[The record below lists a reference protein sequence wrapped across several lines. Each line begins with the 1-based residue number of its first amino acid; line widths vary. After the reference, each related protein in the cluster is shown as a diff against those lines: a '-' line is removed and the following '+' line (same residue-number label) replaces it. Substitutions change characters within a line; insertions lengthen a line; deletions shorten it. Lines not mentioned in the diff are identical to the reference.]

1 MTANSAILITG
12 GTGYVGGRLI
22 PLLLDRGYRV
32 RAMVRSPQKLLAR
45 PWAGHPALD
54 VFPGDALDRASF
66 IEAGKGCDTAYY
78 LIHSMNA
85 HKQRFAE
92 ADRKAAE
99 NMVAC
104 AEENGMQRIIYL
116 GGLGDKDHENLSHH
130 LRSRHEVEGILEA
143 GRVPV
148 TNLRAA
154 MILGAGS
161 ASFEMLRYLVDRL
174 PVMITPR
181 WLRTPCQPIAISNVL
196 DYLAGCLSAP
206 QTIGKNLDIGGPDIL
221 NYQDLINIYCRIA
234 GLPKRII
241 ISVPVLTP
249 WLSAKWIH
257 LVTPVPASIAQ
268 PLAEGLSIPVICK
281 ENAIREWVPVNLISC
296 EEAIRTA
303 LKRVQQEQVDTCCFD
318 GGGKLPPEWARCG
331 DADYAGGTVMRRG
344 YCIDF
349 ESDGLK
355 VWKAIE
361 VIGGR
366 NGWYFAQPLWR
377 LRGMLDRMAGGPG
390 LTRGRRHPK
399 KLRVGDALDFWRV
412 AAHEPPRRLLLLS
425 EMKAPGDALLEFRIH
440 KKSEKHVRLEM
451 VARFLPQGL
460 AGIVYWYGMLPV
472 HDWLFKGMLSQIG
485 REFGE
490 SPASSPTIFPVD
502 AELECKL

>member
-1 MTANSAILITG
+1 MKANERILITG

-32 RAMVRSPQKLLAR
+32 RTMVRSPQKLLAR
-45 PWAGHPALD
+45 PWAGHPNLD
-54 VFPGDALDRASF
+54 VLPGDALDRASF
-66 IEAGKGCDTAYY
+66 IKAGKGCSTAYY

-85 HKQRFAE
+85 YKHRFAE

-104 AEENGMQRIIYL
+104 AEQNSMQRIIYL
-116 GGLGDKDHENLSHH
+116 GGLGDKDHEKLSHH

-154 MILGAGS
+154 MILGSGS
-161 ASFEMLRYLVDRL
+161 ASFEMLRYLVERL

-196 DYLAGCLSAP
+196 EYLAGCLSAP
-206 QTIGKNLDIGGPDIL
+206 ETTGKTLDIGGPDIL
-221 NYQDLINIYCRIA
+221 NYQDLINIYCMVA
-234 GLPKRII
+234 GLPKRIV

-281 ENAIREWVPVNLISC
+281 ENAIREWIPLNLVSC
-296 EEAIRTA
+296 EETIRTA

-318 GGGKLPPEWARCG
+318 GSGQLPPEWARCG

-344 YCIDF
+344 YRIEF
-349 ESDGLK
+349 EGDALK
-355 VWKAIE
+355 VWRAIE
-361 VIGGR
+361 AIGGR

-390 LTRGRRHPK
+390 LIRGRRHSK
-399 KLRVGDALDFWRV
+399 KLRTGDVLDFWRV
-412 AAHEPPRRLLLLS
+412 IAHEPPRRLLLLS
-425 EMKAPGDALLEFRIH
+425 EMKAPGDALLEFRVQSNSQ
-440 KKSEKHVRLEM
+440 KRVRLEM
-451 VARFLPQGL
+451 VSRFLPQGL
-460 AGIVYWYGMLPV
+460 AGIGYWYGMLPI
-472 HDWLFKGMLSQIG
+472 HDWLFKGVLVQIA
-485 REFGE
+485 RKFG
-490 SPASSPTIFPVD
+490 ASPTGPPHTFSVEK
-502 AELECKL
+502 ELECKL

>member
-1 MTANSAILITG
+1 MKTNGKILVTG

-22 PLLLDRGYRV
+22 PLLLERGYSV
-32 RAMVRSPQKLLAR
+32 RAMVRSPQKLLTR
-45 PWAGHPALD
+45 PWAHHEALEI
-54 VFPGDALDRASF
+54 VPGDALDQASF
-66 IEAGKGCDTAYY
+66 VQAGEGCRTAYY

-85 HKQRFAE
+85 HKRRFAQ

-104 AEENGMQRIIYL
+104 AERNDIQRIIYL
-116 GGLGDKDHENLSHH
+116 GGLGDKDHASLSHH
-130 LRSRHEVEGILEA
+130 LQSRHEVEGILEG

-154 MILGAGS
+154 MILGSGS

-181 WLRTPCQPIAISNVL
+181 WLRTLCQPIAITNVL
-196 DYLAGCLSAP
+196 DYLVGCLSAP
-206 QTIGKNLDIGGPDIL
+206 QTTGKTLDIGGPDIL
-221 NYQDLINIYCRIA
+221 NYQDLIAIYCRVA
-234 GLPKRII
+234 GLPKRVI

-268 PLAEGLSIPVICK
+268 PLAEGLSIPVVCK
-281 ENAIREWVPVNLISC
+281 DDAIREWVPVPLVSC

-318 GGGKLPPEWARCG
+318 GGGQLPPEWTICG

-344 YCIDF
+344 YRIAF
-349 ESDGLK
+349 EGDALE
-355 VWKAIE
+355 VWEAIE
-361 VIGGR
+361 AIGGR
-366 NGWYFAQPLWR
+366 NGWFFAQPLWR
-377 LRGMLDRMAGGPG
+377 LRGMLDRLAGGPG
-390 LTRGRRHPK
+390 LIRGRRHSH
-399 KLRVGDALDFWRV
+399 KLRTGDALDFWRV
-412 AAHEPPRRLLLLS
+412 AAHEPPRRLVLLS

-440 KKSEKHVRLEM
+440 TTSAGHVRLEM
-451 VARFLPQGL
+451 VSRFLPQGL
-460 AGIVYWYGMLPV
+460 AGIGYWYGMLPI
-472 HDWLFKGMLSQIG
+472 HDWLFKGILAQVARRLGGSRSGMPG
-485 REFGE
+485 
-490 SPASSPTIFPVD
+490 TFPVES
-502 AELECKL
+502 ELECKL